1 MEDFDLGQGTVK
13 LLFLTNSQADSISS
27 SFQTLHKMLEA
38 LEIHTPKLVINL
50 LSSWGLRESLNL
62 FPASKYNLRMNPGL
76 FFNQPPFLSD
86 DEEQEAME
94 KLDMF
99 MSDAFHL
106 SEKALHEHVFSFSS
120 PLLLPHPYFTLF

>member
-1 MEDFDLGQGTVK
+1 MEDIDLGHGPVK

-27 SFQTLHKMLEA
+27 TSQTLQKMLDA

-76 FFNQPPFLSD
+76 FFNRPPFVTED
-86 DEEQEAME
+86 DEQETLE

-99 MSDAFHL
+99 MSDAR
-106 SEKALHEHVFSFSS
+106 
-120 PLLLPHPYFTLF
+120 P